1 MIREDVLVLKRKKF
15 PKVFLGIFL
24 VGIIII
30 TFDTKSETRAQQ
42 SIEAKLASCPNLPNV
57 SWWKTTRI
65 KIVNYVDLKY
75 RGNWVPYIQKWET
88 YKQKMQGI
96 LASNGTAL
104 VKSRNIR
111 LYGDKLAFHI
121 KEIERRLEVTKCL
134 KDKFSGQLAY
144 HDVPVLN
151 LTQRSSNDKNI
162 HFTLDRTI
170 QISKSVKPAFIV
182 MIDKKKTDNC
192 DEGVLSELEK
202 MFAEMCL

>member
-1 MIREDVLVLKRKKF
+1 MLVLKRKKIS
-15 PKVFLGIFL
+15 KIFLGIFL
-24 VGIIII
+24 LGIIII
-30 TFDTKSETRAQQ
+30 TFDTRSETRMQQ
-42 SIEAKLASCPNLPNV
+42 AIEVKLASCPNLPNV
-57 SWWKTTRI
+57 AWWKTTRI

-75 RGNWVPYIQKWET
+75 RGNWVPYIQKWEA
-88 YKQKMQGI
+88 YKQRMEGI

-151 LTQRSSNDKNI
+151 LTQRSLNHKNNQ
-162 HFTLDRTI
+162 FSLNRTI
-170 QISKSVKPAFIV
+170 QISKSVNPAFII
-182 MIDKKKTDNC
+182 MIDKKRTDNC
-192 DEGVLSELEK
+192 DEGVLNELEK